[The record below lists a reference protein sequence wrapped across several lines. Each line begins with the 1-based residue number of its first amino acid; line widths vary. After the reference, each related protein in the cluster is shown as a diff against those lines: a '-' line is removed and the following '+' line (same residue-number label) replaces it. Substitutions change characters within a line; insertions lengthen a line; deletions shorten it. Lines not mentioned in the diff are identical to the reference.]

1 MTVSERISLLRRSIL
16 LSRLY
21 KKDGSRRNHI
31 EIIECLL
38 TRSAILDAF
47 LEDRELKGKFSEW
60 SNENLIQERTN
71 NET

>member
-31 EIIECLL
+31 EIHRVSSDSECD
-38 TRSAILDAF
+38 TGCVSRGPGTKRQILRVV
-47 LEDRELKGKFSEW
+47 E
-60 SNENLIQERTN
+60 
-71 NET
+71 